1 MIVKD
6 DLDVTRVKNV
16 NLEVHAG
23 EILGLAGVTGNGQTE
38 LLEALSGIRKIES
51 GNIELFNEIDKACSV
66 NLENNIAFDVIKYDV
81 NKYQIKIALA
91 GVLSNQISIN
101 TSNNLLIINVSE
113 RENKRKSDYIHKGIR
128 NNVIQQIFQLE
139 QTIEV
144 KEAELKNGILKIDL
158 FKKDINNKI
167 KKYIQ
172 ISEE

>member
-1 MIVKD
+1 MTFIQNKFLKHYVGYD
-6 DLDVTRVKNV
+6 S
-16 NLEVHAG
+16 
-23 EILGLAGVTGNGQTE
+23 I
-38 LLEALSGIRKIES
+38 
-51 GNIELFNEIDKACSV
+51 FNEIDKACSI

-101 TSNNLLIINVSE
+101 ATNNLLIINVSE

-144 KEAELKNGILKIDL
+144 KEAELNNGILKIDL

>member
-1 MIVKD
+1 LTFIQNKYLKHYVGYD
-6 DLDVTRVKNV
+6 S
-16 NLEVHAG
+16 
-23 EILGLAGVTGNGQTE
+23 I
-38 LLEALSGIRKIES
+38 
-51 GNIELFNEIDKACSV
+51 FNEIDKACSV

-101 TSNNLLIINVSE
+101 TSSNLLIINVSE

-144 KEAELKNGILKIDL
+144 EEAQLDNGILTIKL
-158 FKKDINNKI
+158 FKKGINNKT
-167 KKYIQ
+167 KRYIH
-172 ISEE
+172 ISDE

>member
-1 MIVKD
+1 MTFIQNKYLKHYVGYD
-6 DLDVTRVKNV
+6 S
-16 NLEVHAG
+16 
-23 EILGLAGVTGNGQTE
+23 I
-38 LLEALSGIRKIES
+38 
-51 GNIELFNEIDKACSV
+51 FNEIDKACSL

-91 GVLSNQISIN
+91 GVLPNQISIN

-144 KEAELKNGILKIDL
+144 KEAELNNGILKIDL
-158 FKKDINNKI
+158 FKKDINNKM
-167 KKYIQ
+167 KRYIQ
-172 ISEE
+172 ILEE